1 MKKLWFAAVVC
12 LAACTLGAS
21 AQTAPASTTA
31 AQPSATKTSFTSAN
45 DTLLG
50 VFEQQVMA
58 VAKAMPAEKYD
69 FTPASLNI
77 PGAKY
82 DGVRTFASEAKHIA
96 QTNYFFFGTAGGT
109 KPTADIKAIGSLK
122 TKDEIVNALTQSFAF
137 AHTALANLTV
147 DNQNDPVDV
156 DGIKTKG
163 TLAAFGVA
171 HGYDHYGQ
179 MVEYLRL
186 NGITPPGSK

>member
-1 MKKLWFAAVVC
+1 MFA
-12 LAACTLGAS
+12 G
-21 AQTAPASTTA
+21 AQTATTGSAASSTTTS
-31 AQPSATKTSFTSAN
+31 QTTSAKTSFPAAN
-45 DTLLG
+45 NALLS

-82 DGVRTFASEAKHIA
+82 DGVRTFSSQVKHIA
-96 QTNYFFFGTAGGT
+96 QANYFFFSTATGV
-109 KPTADIKAIGSLK
+109 KPTADVKAIGSLK
-122 TKDEIVNALTQSFAF
+122 TKDEIVNALAQSFTF
-137 AHTALANLTV
+137 AHTALPSLTAE
-147 DNQNDPVDV
+147 NQNDPVDA
-156 DGIKTKG
+156 DGMKTKG
-163 TLAAFGVA
+163 TLAAFAVA

-186 NGITPPGSK
+186 NGIMPPGSK